1 MKILIACEPSH
12 EGFDLVNLELL
23 TAAKT
28 IAAQDD
34 EVIAFITSEPDTAV
48 GSLGGADRV
57 ICAPVSAEA
66 ARTPDS
72 AQAILNDVVSAEQ
85 PDIVLMAYSALGL
98 DLAPWL
104 AGKTGMGLVSYV
116 SKLGREGD
124 ALTASSQIYGGKM
137 IARCDIDLPSI
148 LSVMP
153 GTFAPADAT
162 AANTID
168 IRAPVEFTPRIKLV
182 SVEALDLG
190 GMDLT
195 KSKRIL
201 CAGRGVSDESGIEK
215 VRGLADRL
223 YADLAGSRPVVD
235 SGMLEKQ
242 RQVGKSGQKVKPNL
256 YVALGISGAP
266 EHLEGMSGAQTIVAV
281 NTDENAPIFNVAH
294 YTATC
299 DLFEFIDAVNHLL
312 DEQPLSPDSAA

>member
-12 EGFDLVNLELL
+12 ERFDLVNLELL

-28 IAAQDD
+28 IAAQGD
-34 EVIAFITSEPDTAV
+34 EVIAFLTSEPDTAA

-57 ICAPVSAEA
+57 ICAPVSAEI

-72 AQAILNDVVSAEQ
+72 AQAILYDVVGAEQ
-85 PDIVLMAYSALGL
+85 PDVVLVAYSALGL

-104 AGKTGMGLVSYV
+104 AAKSGMGLVSYV
-116 SKLGREGD
+116 SELARAGD
-124 ALTASSQIYGGKM
+124 ALTARSQIYGGKI
-137 IARCDIDLPSI
+137 IAQSEIGLPSI

-153 GTFAPADAT
+153 GTFAPAAAT
-162 AANTID
+162 AASAVET
-168 IRAPVEFTPRIKLV
+168 RAPLEFTSRMKLV
-182 SVEALDLG
+182 SVEAPDLD

-195 KSKRIL
+195 KSDRIL
-201 CAGRGVSDESGIEK
+201 CVGRGVSDETGIEK
-215 VRGLADRL
+215 ARGLADRL

-242 RQVGKSGQKVKPNL
+242 RQVGKSGQKVKPKL
-256 YVALGISGAP
+256 YVALGVSGAP
-266 EHLEGMSGAQTIVAV
+266 EHLEGMSAAQTIVAV

-294 YTATC
+294 YKATC
-299 DLFEFIDAVNHLL
+299 DLFEFIDAVNDLL
-312 DEQPLSPDSAA
+312 EEQPLSPESAA